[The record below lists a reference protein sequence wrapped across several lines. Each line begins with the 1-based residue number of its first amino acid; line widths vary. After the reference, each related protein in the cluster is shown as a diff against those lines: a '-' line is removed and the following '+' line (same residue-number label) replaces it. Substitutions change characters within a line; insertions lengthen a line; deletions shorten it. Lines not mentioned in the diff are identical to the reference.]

1 MVYDRPSEALMGDS
15 QEMRSVNRRLPG
27 KLTPGLVLLAIA
39 AIVVLIILSTSFIV
53 VDQTERAV
61 ITTFGK
67 FTKIAQPGLTFKIPF
82 GIQKAYHVKT
92 EVVQAEQFG
101 FRTDKAGVVTQYSAK
116 EYPEE
121 STMLTGDLNII
132 SVEWIIQYKIT
143 DPKAWLFN
151 VSDKQKTIRDISQAV
166 VNLLVGDRTIL
177 GVIGPER
184 TAIQETAVQMM
195 NDKFSEFGLGIK
207 VTQVQ
212 LQNIVPPKGVQ
223 DAFEDVNKAIQDMN
237 RLVNEGKEAYNAEI
251 PKAQGQAD
259 QITEIAQG
267 YAAERVNKAKG
278 DVARFNSVYAE
289 YVKAPEVTKQR
300 LYYEMV
306 EDVFSGEKNVELIDK
321 RFSNF
326 LPLKNL
332 NSPSSAAAPQGA
344 AQ

>member
-1 MVYDRPSEALMGDS
+1 MILECAKNKWTVTNPWSEDTWY
-15 QEMRSVNRRLPG
+15 RN
-27 KLTPGLVLLAIA
+27 
-39 AIVVLIILSTSFIV
+39 VVAG
-53 VDQTERAV
+53 AV
-61 ITTFGK
+61 RN
-67 FTKIAQPGLTFKIPF
+67 A
-82 GIQKAYHVKT
+82 KAGQVRY
-92 EVVQAEQFG
+92 
-101 FRTDKAGVVTQYSAK
+101 RTDKAGIVTQYSSK

-121 STMLTGDLNII
+121 ATMLPGDLNII

-151 VSDKQKTIRDISQAV
+151 VSDKNKTIRDISQSV

-184 TAIQETAVQMM
+184 TAIQEAAVQMM
-195 NDKFSEFGLGIK
+195 NDKYTEFGLGIK

-251 PKAQGQAD
+251 PKARGQAD
-259 QITEIAQG
+259 QIKEIAQG
-267 YAAERVNKAKG
+267 YAAERVNKSKG
-278 DVARFNSVYAE
+278 DVARFDSVFSE
-289 YVKAPEVTKQR
+289 YRKAPDVTRQR
-300 LYYEMV
+300 LYYEMI
-306 EDVFSGEKNVELIDK
+306 EDVFKGEKNVELIDK
-321 RFSNF
+321 RFTNF

-332 NSPSSAAAPQGA
+332 DSSLNKGV